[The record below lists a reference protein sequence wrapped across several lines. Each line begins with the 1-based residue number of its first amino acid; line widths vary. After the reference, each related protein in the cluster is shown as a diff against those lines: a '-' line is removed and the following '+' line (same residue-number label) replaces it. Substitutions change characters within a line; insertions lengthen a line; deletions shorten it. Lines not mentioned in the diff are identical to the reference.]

1 MTQEAGPA
9 LEEGESKSGQA
20 VMQQD
25 EHQVIDGKVLE
36 GFHGRMETMRSRRR
50 KNPLDSG
57 EVGLNCFEILVQA
70 SHGLRGLKNFG
81 LFCRVIKHG
90 WKSTRKHWSPSENF
104 FACMTL
110 IRNGL
115 LQNFTRMAIGEKK

>member
-1 MTQEAGPA
+1 MAQETGPA
-9 LEEGESKSGQA
+9 SEEGESKSSQA
-20 VMQQD
+20 AMQQD
-25 EHQVIDGKVLE
+25 EHQVIDEKVLE

-57 EVGLNCFEILVQA
+57 EVNLTCFETLLQAVEESVRVQ
-70 SHGLRGLKNFG
+70 KFWPI
-81 LFCRVIKHG
+81 CRVMKHG
-90 WKSTRKHWSPSENF
+90 WRSTRKHWNPSENF
-104 FACMTL
+104 FACMIL